1 VKTALRVVVGEDELL
16 FREGLVRLLSEAGM
30 DVVADAAD
38 ATELMR
44 TAFEHRPDVVVT
56 DVRMPPEQTDDGL
69 RAALEIRRR
78 IPGTGVVILSH
89 YVAAGPAVDLFA
101 EGADGIAYL
110 LKQRVGDLEW
120 FVDTV
125 RRIAAGG
132 CAIDPEIV
140 QRLLRAADPAP
151 LDALTPRER
160 EVLALM
166 AEGCSNHG
174 IATQLG
180 VTGDAVEK
188 HIRAI
193 LRKLGVR
200 ADPAEHR
207 RVLAVLT
214 YLRHGADARYR

>member
-1 VKTALRVVVGEDELL
+1 MRVVVGEDELL

-38 ATELMR
+38 ATDLVHK
-44 TAFEHRPDVVVT
+44 AIEHRPAVVVS

-78 IPGTGVVILSH
+78 MPGTGVVILSH
-89 YVAAGPAVDLFA
+89 HVAEGPALELFA
-101 EGADGIAYL
+101 EGADGLAYL
-110 LKQRVGDLEW
+110 LKQRVGDLDG

-132 CAIDPEIV
+132 CAIDPHIV

-174 IATQLG
+174 IACRFG

-193 LRKLGVR
+193 LRKLDVR
-200 ADPAEHR
+200 VEPTEHR

-214 YLRHGADARYR
+214 YLRHGPDARYR